1 MQGAAMS
8 DRYLRI
14 VLTIIAVELGWL
26 GLKDVAPR
34 TALAQ
39 AQPAATR
46 VVITGVDLPAR
57 TQFLPVAVTGSVRGV
72 TAPQWATA
80 DVLRVEPGAQS
91 FRVESGDRPLRVDL
105 TGPVNA
111 RIVEPIHVDTSQP
124 LDVRGVVQTSTR
136 PGI

>member
-1 MQGAAMS
+1 MS

-26 GLKDVAPR
+26 GLKDVAPT
-34 TALAQ
+34 TAAAQ

-57 TQFLPVAVTGSVRGV
+57 TQFLPVAVAGGVRGV
-72 TAPQWATA
+72 TSPSWATPDA
-80 DVLRVEPGAQS
+80 V
-91 FRVESGDRPLRVDL
+91 RVESGERPLRVEAADRPLRVEVA
-105 TGPVNA
+105 GPVNA

-124 LDVRGVVQTSTR
+124 LDVRGVVQTSAR

>member
-1 MQGAAMS
+1 MS

-26 GLKDVAPR
+26 GLKDVVPT
-34 TALAQ
+34 TASAQ

-57 TQFLPVAVTGSVRGV
+57 TQFLPVAVVGGVRGV
-72 TAPQWATA
+72 ASPAWASP
-80 DVLRVEPGAQS
+80 DSLRVEPGDRAL
-91 FRVESGDRPLRVDL
+91 RVEATERPLRVEV
-105 TGPVNA
+105 TGQVNA
-111 RIVEPIHVDTSQP
+111 RIVEPVRVDTTQP
-124 LDVRGVVQTSTR
+124 LDVRGVVQTSAR

>member
-1 MQGAAMS
+1 MP

-26 GLKDVAPR
+26 GVKDVVPA
-34 TALAQ
+34 AVGAQ

-57 TQFLPVAVTGSVRGV
+57 TQFLPVAVTGGVRGV
-72 TAPQWATA
+72 ASPSWASPDA
-80 DVLRVEPGAQS
+80 LRVET
-91 FRVESGDRPLRVDL
+91 GDRPLRVEAGDRAVRVEL
-105 TGPVNA
+105 GGAVNA
-111 RIVEPIHVDTSQP
+111 RIIEPIHVDTSQP

-136 PGI
+136 PGL

>member
-1 MQGAAMS
+1 MS

-14 VLTIIAVELGWL
+14 VLTVIAVELGWL
-26 GLKDVAPR
+26 GLKDVVP
-34 TALAQ
+34 TAAFAQ

-72 TAPQWATA
+72 TVPPWATPDA
-80 DVLRVEPGAQS
+80 LHVEPGERG
-91 FRVESGDRPLRVDL
+91 FRVESGDRPLRVEM
-105 TGPVNA
+105 TGQVNA

>member
-1 MQGAAMS
+1 MA

-26 GLKDVAPR
+26 GVKDVVRASV
-34 TALAQ
+34 AAQ

-46 VVITGVDLPAR
+46 AVITGVDLPAR
-57 TQFLPVAVTGSVRGV
+57 TQFLPVAVAGGVRGV
-72 TAPQWATA
+72 ASPS
-80 DVLRVEPGAQS
+80 GAS
-91 FRVESGDRPLRVDL
+91 PDAVRGESGDRPLRVEAGDRAVRVEL
-105 TGPVNA
+105 GGGGKGRVIGPSCVGTTA
-111 RIVEPIHVDTSQP
+111 P

>member
-1 MQGAAMS
+1 MS

-26 GLKDVAPR
+26 GLKDLAPA

-57 TQFLPVAVTGSVRGV
+57 TQFLPVAVAGGVRGV
-72 TAPQWATA
+72 ASPAWATLSA
-80 DVLRVEPGAQS
+80 DALRVEP
-91 FRVESGDRPLRVDL
+91 GDRPLRVEAAERPL
-105 TGPVNA
+105 RVEVGGQVNA
-111 RIVEPIHVDTSQP
+111 RIIEPIHVDTSQP
-124 LDVRGVVQTSTR
+124 LDVRAVVTTSAR